1 MSPTAIL
8 DVILSA
14 AIFGLYIG
22 LLLAFFGSR
31 N

>member
-1 MSPTAIL
+1 MSPTALL
-8 DVILSA
+8 DVISSA
-14 AIFGLYIG
+14 SLFGVFIG